1 MNKILV
7 IEDNEL
13 NLKLMKDILISQGYD
28 VDTAADGEQGLEKA
42 MENEYGLILLDIQ
55 MPVVSGY
62 DFLQIYNKKTPVIVV
77 SACAMETEIN
87 KAKELGCADY
97 ISKPIQMETEINKAK
112 ELGCADYIS
121 KPIQIMEFLNTV
133 KKYI

>member
-1 MNKILV
+1 MSRILV

-13 NLKLMKDILISQGYD
+13 NLKLMKDILSSQGYD
-28 VDTAADGEQGLEKA
+28 VDTAGDGKEGLDKA
-42 MENEYGLILLDIQ
+42 EDNDYDLILLDIQ

-62 DFLQIYNKKTPVIVV
+62 DFLQVYDKNTPVIVV
-77 SACAMETEIN
+77 SACAMENEV
-87 KAKELGCADY
+87 
-97 ISKPIQMETEINKAK
+97 NKAK

-133 KKYI
+133 KKYV

>member
-1 MNKILV
+1 MSKILI

-13 NLKLMKDILISQGYD
+13 NLKLMKDVLSSQGYET
-28 VDTAADGEQGLEKA
+28 DTASDGKEGLNKA
-42 MENEYGLILLDIQ
+42 EENDYDLILLDIQ

-62 DFLQIYNKKTPVIVV
+62 DFLQVYDKNTPVIVV
-77 SACAMETEIN
+77 SACAMENEV
-87 KAKELGCADY
+87 
-97 ISKPIQMETEINKAK
+97 NKAK

-133 KKYI
+133 KKYV

>member
-1 MNKILV
+1 MSRILI

-13 NLKLMKDILISQGYD
+13 NLKLMKDILSSQGYE
-28 VDTAADGEQGLEKA
+28 VETAQDGKEGLDKA
-42 MENEYGLILLDIQ
+42 QDNDYDLILLDIQ

-62 DFLQIYNKKTPVIVV
+62 DFLQVYDKNTPVIVV
-77 SACAMETEIN
+77 SACAMENEV
-87 KAKELGCADY
+87 
-97 ISKPIQMETEINKAK
+97 NKAK

-133 KKYI
+133 KKYV

>member
-1 MNKILV
+1 MSKILI

-13 NLKLMKDILISQGYD
+13 NLKLMKDILISQNYEI
-28 VDTAADGEQGLEKA
+28 DTAADGEEGLEKA
-42 MENEYGLILLDIQ
+42 MENDYDLILLDIQ

-62 DFLQIYNKKTPVIVV
+62 DFLQIYDKKTPVIVV
-77 SACAMETEIN
+77 SACAMDTEV
-87 KAKELGCADY
+87 D
-97 ISKPIQMETEINKAK
+97 KAK

-133 KKYI
+133 KKYV

>member
-62 DFLQIYNKKTPVIVV
+62 DFLQIYNKETPVIVV
-77 SACAMETEIN
+77 SACA
-87 KAKELGCADY
+87 
-97 ISKPIQMETEINKAK
+97 METEINKAK

-133 KKYI
+133 KKYV

>member
-1 MNKILV
+1 MSKILI

-13 NLKLMKDILISQGYD
+13 NLKLMKDILISQNYEI
-28 VDTAADGEQGLEKA
+28 DTAADGEEGLEKA
-42 MENEYGLILLDIQ
+42 MENDYDLILLDIQ

-62 DFLQIYNKKTPVIVV
+62 DFLQIYNKKTPIIVV
-77 SACAMETEIN
+77 SACAMDTEI
-87 KAKELGCADY
+87 D
-97 ISKPIQMETEINKAK
+97 KAK

-133 KKYI
+133 KKYV

>member
-1 MNKILV
+1 MSKILI

-13 NLKLMKDILISQGYD
+13 NLKLMKDILISQNYEI
-28 VDTAADGEQGLEKA
+28 DTAADGEEGLEKA
-42 MENEYGLILLDIQ
+42 MENDYDLILLDIQ

-62 DFLQIYNKKTPVIVV
+62 DFLQIYDKKTPIIVV
-77 SACAMETEIN
+77 SACAMDTEV
-87 KAKELGCADY
+87 D
-97 ISKPIQMETEINKAK
+97 KAK

-133 KKYI
+133 KKYV

>member
-1 MNKILV
+1 MSKILI

-13 NLKLMKDILISQGYD
+13 NLKLMKDILISQSYE
-28 VDTAADGEQGLEKA
+28 VDTAADGEEGLEKA
-42 MENEYGLILLDIQ
+42 MENDYDLILLDIQ

-62 DFLQIYNKKTPVIVV
+62 DFLQIYDKKTPVIVV
-77 SACAMETEIN
+77 SACAMDTEV
-87 KAKELGCADY
+87 D
-97 ISKPIQMETEINKAK
+97 KAK

-133 KKYI
+133 KKYV

>member
-42 MENEYGLILLDIQ
+42 MENDYGLILLDIQ

-62 DFLQIYNKKTPVIVV
+62 DFLQIYNKETPVIVV
-77 SACAMETEIN
+77 SACA
-87 KAKELGCADY
+87 
-97 ISKPIQMETEINKAK
+97 METEINKAK